1 MAIIQDY
8 TINEILE
15 NTFQEIETVE
25 IHYVHRHAD
34 YAVEIGVTL
43 SDDTTIVVYGDNLQD
58 ATGELAAI
66 LL

>member
-15 NTFQEIETVE
+15 NTFQDIQSLE
-25 IHYVHRHAD
+25 IHLGPE
-34 YAVEIGVTL
+34 VEIGVIL